1 MEYAKV
7 KSVSKKIHVKGP
19 KLQKLIL
26 DTMKTISDVV
36 GATLGPGGMPVL
48 IERGEHDL
56 PASVT
61 KDGVTVFRSL
71 GFEDSAAHTI
81 METARDA
88 AVRTAASAGDG
99 TTSATI
105 LAEAI
110 VRRISEYCSNNP
122 TVSPQKIVRHLQ
134 KVFQDYIEPTITKL
148 STKVDMESEEGKRY
162 LEAVARISANGD
174 GDLAKA
180 VLQCFEYCGDDGNI
194 TINEQNGNSGFKVE
208 KVNGFGIRMGF
219 DESGGRYAPQ
229 FLNDA
234 GRQRCFLEKPIF
246 ILYHGKISEIQSVQK
261 LLEKIG
267 ELWNF
272 DDNAPHNVVLVATGF
287 SDSTLASLALN
298 FGHTKTINVYPML
311 VPMSPQSNGQLQ
323 FLYDLSAITGA
334 RVLDQL
340 SAPLNDAEVID
351 CGPGVECFESYRFTS
366 TIVGYADE
374 TLRLCRID
382 ELKQQLENPESE
394 LDAML
399 LQERIGKLAGGIAK
413 LHVIGSSNGEL
424 REVRDRAED
433 AICGVRSAIKY
444 GCLPGGGWTL
454 MKLCATMPK
463 DDITNYILRSAFMAP
478 VERLLLNSGI
488 TEAVEAQQILGPVI
502 AGIASGKTTVY
513 DFLDQKHVDAYEAGL
528 LDSTPAVLEA
538 IRTSISIASQLG
550 TLGGIVVYARDLELE
565 RSEASDVAEW
575 KRNATVNEA
584 DMRP

>member
-1 MEYAKV
+1 
-7 KSVSKKIHVKGP
+7 
-19 KLQKLIL
+19 
-26 DTMKTISDVV
+26 MKTISDIV

-61 KDGVTVFRSL
+61 KDGVSVFRSL
-71 GFEDSAAHTI
+71 GFEDSAAHTV

-110 VRRISEYCSNNP
+110 VRRISEYCLNNP

-134 KVFQDYIEPTITKL
+134 KMFRDHIEPTITKL
-148 STKVDMESEEGKRY
+148 STKVDMESEDGKRY

-174 GDLAKA
+174 VDLAKA
-180 VLQCFEYCGDDGNI
+180 VIQAFEYSGDDGNI
-194 TINEQNGNSGFKVE
+194 TINEQNGNSGTKVE
-208 KVNGFGIRMGF
+208 KVNGFGIRIGF
-219 DESGGRYAPQ
+219 DESAGRYAPQ
-229 FLNDA
+229 FLNDMSN
-234 GRQRCFLEKPIF
+234 QRVFLENPIF
-246 ILYHGKISEIQSVQK
+246 ILYHGRITEIQSVQR

-267 ELWNF
+267 ANWDMDEKS
-272 DDNAPHNVVLVATGF
+272 PHNVILVAVGF
-287 SDSTLASLALN
+287 SDSTLASLAVN
-298 FGHTKTINVYPML
+298 FSHPKTINVYPML

-340 SAPLNDAEVID
+340 SAPLNDAELID
-351 CGPGVECFESYRFTS
+351 CGPGLEYFESYRFRS
-366 TIVGYADE
+366 TVVGYADE
-374 TLRLCRID
+374 ALRLCRID

-424 REVRDRAED
+424 RERRDRAED

-444 GCLPGGGWTL
+444 GCLPGGGFTL

-488 TEAVEAQQILGPVI
+488 TEASEAQQILGPII
-502 AGIASGKTTVY
+502 AGIASGKTVVY
-513 DFLDQKHVDAYEAGL
+513 DFLEQKHVDAFESGL

-550 TLGGIVVYARDLELE
+550 TLGGIVVYARDLDLE
-565 RSEASDVAEW
+565 RSEGAAVASW
-575 KRNATVNEA
+575 KRDASENRNEA
-584 DMRP
+584 NERP